1 MELARIFK
9 MPHHG
14 APAIAASS
22 RNFESYPA
30 EFRSHPVCE
39 GTGDDFQRSPLNSVT
54 NCGSFIT
61 FHCIQRQI
69 NSMTSTIPADFD
81 IEVFFDGGCPL
92 CTREMNL
99 LRRWD
104 RHHKIRFTDILSPDF
119 RCEATGKSH
128 DELMARIHGRLPDGS
143 LIEGVEVFRR
153 LYAAVGFGWIVAVT
167 RWFGISQL
175 MNSGYRIFASN
186 RLRLTGRCTNGT
198 CGLPSKEK

>member
-1 MELARIFK
+1 M
-9 MPHHG
+9 
-14 APAIAASS
+14 
-22 RNFESYPA
+22 
-30 EFRSHPVCE
+30 
-39 GTGDDFQRSPLNSVT
+39 
-54 NCGSFIT
+54 
-61 FHCIQRQI
+61 
-69 NSMTSTIPADFD
+69 NSMTSTTPAEFE

-119 RCEATGKSH
+119 RCDTTGKSH

-175 MNSGYRIFASN
+175 MNFGYRIFASN
-186 RLRLTGRCTNGT
+186 RLRLTGRCSRGT
-198 CGLPSKEK
+198 CEVHAKESQQTP